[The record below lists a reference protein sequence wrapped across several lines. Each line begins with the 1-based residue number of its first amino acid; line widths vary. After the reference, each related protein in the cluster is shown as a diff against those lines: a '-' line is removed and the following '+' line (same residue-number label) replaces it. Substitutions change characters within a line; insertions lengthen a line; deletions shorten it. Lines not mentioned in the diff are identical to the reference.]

1 MRTSIIKSVLILI
14 GTFLFQLQNLIAQ
27 VPTNIPGGK
36 PEPVP
41 FTPVNILVFII
52 IPLGLLVFY
61 IWWLRQNRKK
71 AEEEIAKANEKAEE
85 EKAKANEKAEEEKAK
100 EKEK

>member
-1 MRTSIIKSVLILI
+1 M
-14 GTFLFQLQNLIAQ
+14 TFVAATVVMQVQNLVAQ

-41 FTPVNILVFII
+41 FTPANIIVFIL

-71 AEEEIAKANEKAEE
+71 AAEQ
-85 EKAKANEKAEEEKAK
+85 K
-100 EKEK
+100 EKEKEKEKEGE

>member
-1 MRTSIIKSVLILI
+1 MKNIIYRM
-14 GTFLFQLQNLIAQ
+14 TFVAAAVVMHVQNLVGQ

-41 FTPVNILVFII
+41 VTLANIIVFIL

-61 IWWLRQNRKK
+61 IWWLKQNRKK
-71 AEEEIAKANEKAEE
+71 AAEE
-85 EKAKANEKAEEEKAK
+85 REKD
-100 EKEK
+100 